1 MHKVQEPVPT
11 RAAKKWGSAA
21 SSHFCVGMAFSL
33 FRRKKKEGAG
43 QEKSHFYHRFA
54 QQELAGWSPVI
65 TAKVVVIY
73 FFAVA
78 CVCVALGVPVLVASL
93 GVVQYTVRY
102 DDQGNDMAGISDQ
115 ARTSVD

>member
-1 MHKVQEPVPT
+1 
-11 RAAKKWGSAA
+11 
-21 SSHFCVGMAFSL
+21 MAFSL

-115 ARTSVD
+115 VRTSVDLGFTPVLCIEAAIASRLTCTRCSCPAQ